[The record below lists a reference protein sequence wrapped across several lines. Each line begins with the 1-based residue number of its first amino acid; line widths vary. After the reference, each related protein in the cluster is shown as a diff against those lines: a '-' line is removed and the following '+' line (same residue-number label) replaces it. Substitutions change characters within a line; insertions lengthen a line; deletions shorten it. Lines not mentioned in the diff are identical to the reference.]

1 MDINDLVK
9 DASQAPEKVLQGAV
23 KLFMRAGI
31 KSVNMDDLA
40 RELAISKKTLYKHV
54 KDKRDL
60 VHQCLRYQI
69 QANREM
75 LQAVAQEEGN
85 AIDRHFV
92 MLRHI
97 RNMLQEL
104 HPSVLFDLEKYYP
117 EAHKMMSQARE
128 QMIFET
134 MSRNLDRGQAE
145 GLYRKDCDP
154 SLVTRFLVAIT
165 SAVFRSDTLNATGRS
180 ILDLQV
186 EAFAYH
192 IRGIA
197 SEKGLEYIEWKL
209 QNESPTVS

>member
-1 MDINDLVK
+1 MDINALEK
-9 DASQAPEKVLQGAV
+9 NERQAPERVLLGAV

-31 KSVNMDDLA
+31 KSVNMDDVS
-40 RELAISKKTLYKHV
+40 RELAVSKKTLYKHV

-60 VHQCLRYQI
+60 VHQCLQYQI

-75 LQAVAQEEGN
+75 LQAVAKVEGN

-97 RNMLQEL
+97 RTMLQEI

-117 EAHKMMSQARE
+117 EAHLMMSQARE

-134 MSRNLDRGQAE
+134 MSRNLDRGQTE

-186 EAFAYH
+186 DAFAYH

-197 SEKGLEYIEWKL
+197 SAKGLEYIEWKL
-209 QNESPTVS
+209 QNEPPAVS